1 MKKIFLF
8 VAALTLVVAWQVN
21 AQTAR
26 GKMTGGVA
34 YTLPQWFKPSFLH
47 FKDDVAEA
55 RKQGKHVMVFLHL
68 DDCPYCAKMLQENFA
83 SGDNRAFMQKHF
95 DVIAVNVRGGLE
107 VVWTDGATYT
117 ERSLARRLKVF
128 GTPTIV
134 FLGLDGAK
142 VLQLGGYRD
151 PRALRHALEFVQSGS
166 YRSQAF
172 AAYLE
177 TRDKAAVY
185 AFRPHPRFATVTNF
199 RNLKKP
205 LAVLWEDRQCADCAR
220 FHDKTLNHPD
230 VVAEMKKLLVV
241 RLDADS
247 KQPIVDPRGNATTP
261 AQWVKALG
269 LTYRPA
275 LVLYDEGR
283 EVFRFEGR
291 LYHFHFK
298 EALRYVSGGH
308 YRRFGGISKYNAA
321 RREELLK
328 RGINIDYS
336 E

>member
-1 MKKIFLF
+1 MKKMFLF
-8 VAALTLVVAWQVN
+8 VAALTLAVAWQVN

-55 RKQGKHVMVFLHL
+55 HKQGKHVMVFLHL

-107 VVWTDGATYT
+107 VVWT
-117 ERSLARRLKVF
+117 
-128 GTPTIV
+128 
-134 FLGLDGAK
+134 
-142 VLQLGGYRD
+142 
-151 PRALRHALEFVQSGS
+151 GS
-166 YRSQAF
+166 YRGQAF

-177 TRDKAAVY
+177 TRDNAAVY

-220 FHDKTLNHPD
+220 FHDRTLNHPD

-247 KQPIVDPRGNATTP
+247 KRPIVDPQGNAITP

-328 RGINIDYS
+328 QGINIDYS